1 MRLAILS
8 AVGVASIALG
18 ALAGAALQPA
28 QAQEGR
34 EGYRDMSCGELW
46 HERNAIY
53 AEAGYC
59 FRTERARRV
68 FGRGCFRPYG
78 RLTSWQS
85 ERVARI
91 QRWEARKGCRD

>member
-1 MRLAILS
+1 MRKGILGAI
-8 AVGVASIALG
+8 ACASIALG
-18 ALAGAALQPA
+18 ALAGIALQPA

-34 EGYRDMSCGELW
+34 DRYREMSCRELW

-59 FRTERARRV
+59 FQTERARRV
-68 FGRGCFRPYG
+68 FGRGCFPPYG

-91 QRWEARKGCRD
+91 QRWEARRGCRD